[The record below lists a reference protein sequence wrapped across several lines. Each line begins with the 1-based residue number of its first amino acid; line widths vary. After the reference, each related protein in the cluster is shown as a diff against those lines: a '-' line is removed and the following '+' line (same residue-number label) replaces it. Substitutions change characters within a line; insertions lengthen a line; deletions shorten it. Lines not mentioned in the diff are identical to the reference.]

1 MLEKKIKWLS
11 SCLACLVFFLYIGS
25 NFNDPNEEF
34 SNRGVYH
41 EQCECY
47 RPIKEY
53 PTELLDPKSL
63 TCSEVSLKSTYI
75 YQFGMHYAPETLK
88 M

>member
-75 YQFGMHYAPETLK
+75 YQFGMKTFK
-88 M
+88 C